1 MKKTFLNTS
10 LSLLLTL
17 IIQHAAF
24 AQDFKSLDDSPHD
37 IVYFRTNKISPPTI
51 KVLYGRPQKNGRDIF
66 DEVIPY
72 GEIWRVG
79 ANEATEV
86 VFYKDVVF
94 GETKVK
100 AGTYVLYAIPNE
112 KEWTLILS
120 SRTDVWGTY
129 EYELNSRDWIA
140 VTDGS
145 GLSLAAKILSFG
157 FWLGH
162 LDSCKFVS
170 DSGTDRGT
178 TLLFTEITTD
188 ATDGAVRYSL
198 QHTVTGDDAGAF
210 VTYWNITEYATA
222 TLAWASDELY
232 LLHGIGIGGSA
243 TNNIGALLVGLLTL
257 SLPDVPVLVNLFLA
271 VPIWACIVY
280 VLWYVI
286 KEMIPFV

>member
-1 MKKTFLNTS
+1 MNKTFLNTS

-129 EYELNSRDWIA
+129 EYEQKYDVARVQAKVSRAEFVEAFSIGFKEKGKQVNKHQSCHLLKRAPLFVPHPFRDCRKKTPRYRCSNS
-140 VTDGS
+140 G
-145 GLSLAAKILSFG
+145 
-157 FWLGH
+157 
-162 LDSCKFVS
+162 
-170 DSGTDRGT
+170 
-178 TLLFTEITTD
+178 
-188 ATDGAVRYSL
+188 
-198 QHTVTGDDAGAF
+198 
-210 VTYWNITEYATA
+210 
-222 TLAWASDELY
+222 
-232 LLHGIGIGGSA
+232 
-243 TNNIGALLVGLLTL
+243 
-257 SLPDVPVLVNLFLA
+257 
-271 VPIWACIVY
+271 
-280 VLWYVI
+280 
-286 KEMIPFV
+286 

>member
-1 MKKTFLNTS
+1 MATS
-10 LSLLLTL
+10 EMRGFVFSLVFIIVFAGLLASIPSGLQGTGSTPDTVIPIDPNL
-17 IIQHAAF
+17 VAGFADSENYTGAAF
-24 AQDFKSLDDSPHD
+24 
-37 IVYFRTNKISPPTI
+37 T
-51 KVLYGRPQKNGRDIF
+51 G
-66 DEVIPY
+66 
-72 GEIWRVG
+72 
-79 ANEATEV
+79 
-86 VFYKDVVF
+86 
-94 GETKVK
+94 
-100 AGTYVLYAIPNE
+100 
-112 KEWTLILS
+112 
-120 SRTDVWGTY
+120 GTY

-210 VTYWNITEYATA
+210 VTYWNTTEYATA

-232 LLHGIGIGGSA
+232 LLHGIGLASSA